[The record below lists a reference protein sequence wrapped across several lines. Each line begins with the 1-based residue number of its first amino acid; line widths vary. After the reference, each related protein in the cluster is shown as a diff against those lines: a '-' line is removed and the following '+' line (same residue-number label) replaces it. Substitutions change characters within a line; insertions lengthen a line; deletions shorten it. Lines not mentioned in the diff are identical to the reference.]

1 MNGSIILGLLQN
13 IAILLAFT
21 MLYDLTWVKQE
32 MPNKLWRK
40 VLTGVIIGGIG
51 VILMLSPWTL
61 VPGLVFDT
69 RSILLSI
76 SGIFFGSVPTIVAM
90 AITGSVRMIMGGDG
104 TWMGLAVIASSG
116 TIGIVWRNIR
126 PAWKEKKPFLEILGM
141 GFMVHLVMLLC
152 TFLLPRDLIGQTL
165 RAIALPIVILY
176 PFGTALLGQ
185 LMAIQHNNWVN
196 RKAKAHLAESERRF
210 SELMRTITL
219 FSVFL
224 DIKGN
229 ITFCNQYFLETT
241 GYREEELLGRNW
253 MEVFIDPADRE
264 EISSVFRQVVF
275 GNHIISRN
283 ENEII
288 LKDGTKLTVSWNN
301 AALFSESGEIIGGAS
316 IGENVTQRREFEKT
330 LMEAKERAVE
340 SDRLKSIFLTN
351 MSHEIRTPM
360 NAIMG
365 FSRLLGSDDLDLLTR
380 ESYINIINNSSNRL
394 LRIIDDIIDISK
406 IEAKQLSIHMTDTN
420 IHNLLRNSIETFE
433 KSELLAGKPG
443 ITISFNVPDEF
454 EKLTVET
461 DPNRLQQVID
471 NLISNAIK
479 YTKTGTVTAGVEI
492 NPDDDADSVRF
503 YVTDT
508 GPGIPESM
516 RSMVFERFRQVEE
529 NRYHEGA
536 GLGLSISKGIVE
548 LLGGRIWYSSEETG
562 GSTFYFTLPLKPGKK
577 SWQRIESFSPDTSSL
592 NGRTFIIAE
601 DEYESYLLL
610 RAYLSEKDVRLL
622 YARDGE
628 ALMEMLETERADLLL
643 LDINMPRKSGIEC
656 LEEIREK
663 GIDIKVIVQTAYAMS
678 DEKEQCM
685 KAGCHGYISK
695 PILKP
700 DLLALISQV
709 LE

>member
-1 MNGSIILGLLQN
+1 
-13 IAILLAFT
+13 

-40 VLTGVIIGGIG
+40 MLTGVIIGGIG

-76 SGIFFGSVPTIVAM
+76 SGIFFGPVPTIVAM
-90 AITGSVRMIMGGDG
+90 AIAGSIRLILGGDG
-104 TWMGLAVIASSG
+104 TWMGLAVIISSG

-126 PAWKEKKPFLEILGM
+126 TSWKEGKPFLEILGM
-141 GFMVHLVMLLC
+141 GFTVHLVMLLC

-165 RAIALPIVILY
+165 KAIALPIVILY
-176 PFGTALLGQ
+176 PFGTALLGL
-185 LMAIQHNNWVN
+185 LMVKQHNNWVN
-196 RKAKAHLAESERRF
+196 RTAKEQLAESERRF

-224 DIKGN
+224 DMKGN
-229 ITFCNQYFLETT
+229 ITFCNHYFLETT
-241 GYREEELLGRNW
+241 GYSEEELLGRNW
-253 MEVFIDPADRE
+253 MEVFIDPADRA
-264 EISSVFRQVVF
+264 EIESVFRQVVLDK
-275 GNHIISRN
+275 HIISRN

-288 LKDGTKLTVSWNN
+288 KKDGSRLTVSWNN

-316 IGENVTQRREFEKT
+316 IGENVTQRRESEKT
-330 LMEAKERAVE
+330 LMEAKEKAVE

-365 FSRLLGSDDLDLLTR
+365 FSRLLGTDDLDLLTR
-380 ESYINIINNSSNRL
+380 ESYIHIINNSSNRL

-443 ITISFNVPDEF
+443 IRLSFNVPDEF
-454 EKLTVET
+454 KKLTVET

-479 YTKTGTVTAGVEI
+479 YTETGSVTAGVEI
-492 NPDDDADSVRF
+492 NPDDGADSVRF
-503 YVTDT
+503 YVKDT

-516 RSMVFERFRQVEE
+516 RSLVFERFRQVEE
-529 NRYHEGA
+529 NKYHEGA

-548 LLGGRIWYSSEETG
+548 LLGGRIWYSSGDTG
-562 GSTFYFTLPLKPGKK
+562 GSIFYFTLPLKPGKK
-577 SWQRIESFSPDTSSL
+577 IWHRKEPFSQDISSL

-610 RAYLSEKDVRLL
+610 RAYLSENGINLL

-628 ALMEMLETERADLLL
+628 ELMKMLETERADLLL
-643 LDINMPRKSGIEC
+643 LDINMPGKSGVEC

-678 DEKEQCM
+678 DEKDQCM

-709 LE
+709 LN